1 MRNTTNTPLKN
12 ENFSSLNNEQPV
24 TTTVASNFLF
34 LYHSY

>member
-24 TTTVASNFLF
+24 TTTVARGPKK
-34 LYHSY
+34 